1 MGRKK
6 IRIESIENE
15 RQKMVT
21 FSRRRAG
28 LIKKAHELA
37 VLCDCKIAL
46 LIFDRTDNCHLF
58 SSDQQAE
65 ELLKRYQERDDIQ
78 KRCMID
84 CLNEDE
90 ASTMTAEDD
99 EEEEEIKVAMEQSK
113 ESKPEVT
120 AVVRG
125 RRKNRASYNAIKT
138 LISSS
143 PATNKQQPSN
153 LLEYVVD
160 QKGVG
165 SESLVVKSAT
175 IGKNSGQNSCT
186 GGSRRNSLAGRIEG
200 IGMGTGVMSK
210 KSIAATTTN
219 YSPFNP
225 VYNNSTQPQNTYTSS
240 YSPAPTTQSHQLF
253 PNYPRT
259 ALPTLET
266 QFDLNLMSNDLGL
279 ATLNANDFNLM
290 GIWNNSNNNQ
300 HQQQFRSY
308 FDIIPQSSFIQQQQ
322 HQQPQQVYQ
331 SVDTPRYMNQHPSTI
346 SATSSQ
352 NPINNL
358 VSDLFGDISTMF

>member
-84 CLNEDE
+84 CLN
-90 ASTMTAEDD
+90 DD
-99 EEEEEIKVAMEQSK
+99 EVSAEEDQSRVQKEEVEKSPVK
-113 ESKPEVT
+113 
-120 AVVRG
+120 G
-125 RRKNRASYNAIKT
+125 RRKNAATRAYNKT
-138 LISSS
+138 ASVLSS
-143 PATNKQQPSN
+143 PSVNKQQSPSS

-165 SESLVVKSAT
+165 SESLIVKSAT
-175 IGKNSGQNSCT
+175 VGKNSGQASCS
-186 GGSRRNSLAGRIEG
+186 GGSRRNSLAGG
-200 IGMGTGVMSK
+200 FLPK
-210 KSIAATTTN
+210 KTTAPGGTTN

-225 VYNNSTQPQNTYTSS
+225 GYTAPLPASYTST
-240 YSPAPTTQSHQLF
+240 YPPAPTTQSHQLF

-266 QFDLNLMSNDLGL
+266 QFDFNLMSNDLGL
-279 ATLNANDFNLM
+279 ATLNANDFSLM
-290 GIWNNSNNNQ
+290 GIWNNVNST
-300 HQQQFRSY
+300 QQQMRSY
-308 FDIIPQSSFIQQQQ
+308 FDIVPMPQPPPQQQQ
-322 HQQPQQVYQ
+322 QSQFNHQQQMYQ
-331 SVDTPRYMNQHPSTI
+331 TAFDAPRYMNQHPMAV
-346 SATSSQ
+346 SATNSQ

>member
-84 CLNEDE
+84 CLNEEDGTGGASDTVSEE
-90 ASTMTAEDD
+90 ADIIEESQVSPAKGRKKTTSTT
-99 EEEEEIKVAMEQSK
+99 
-113 ESKPEVT
+113 
-120 AVVRG
+120 
-125 RRKNRASYNAIKT
+125 NKT
-138 LISSS
+138 VSVISS
-143 PATNKQQPSN
+143 PLPKQQPASG

-175 IGKNSGQNSCT
+175 VGKNSGQASCT
-186 GGSRRNSLAGRIEG
+186 GGSRRNSLAGE
-200 IGMGTGVMSK
+200 SAPLAK
-210 KSIAATTTN
+210 KQSNPANN

-225 VYNNSTQPQNTYTSS
+225 DTAY
-240 YSPAPTTQSHQLF
+240 PATPTTHSHQLF
-253 PNYPRT
+253 PYYPRST
-259 ALPTLET
+259 LPTLET
-266 QFDLNLMSNDLGL
+266 QFDFNLMGSTDMGL

-290 GIWNNSNNNQ
+290 GIWGNANTT
-300 HQQQFRSY
+300 QQQLRSY
-308 FDIIPQSSFIQQQQ
+308 FDIVPQSHPQQQQ
-322 HQQPQQVYQ
+322 QQQQMY
-331 SVDTPRYMNQHPSTI
+331 SAPRYVMNQYPMAS
-346 SATSSQ
+346 SATISQ

-358 VSDLFGDISTMF
+358 VSDLFGDISSMF

>member
-65 ELLKRYQERDDIQ
+65 ELLKRYQDRDDIQ

-90 ASTMTAEDD
+90 ASIAVAGGWVDD
-99 EEEEEIKVAMEQSK
+99 DEGEEEEEIKVVEQVNKSPSK
-113 ESKPEVT
+113 
-120 AVVRG
+120 G
-125 RRKNRASYNAIKT
+125 RRKNRATYNTAITSKSNNNKT
-138 LISSS
+138 SSILSS
-143 PATNKQQPSN
+143 PSANKHQPSS

-175 IGKNSGQNSCT
+175 VGKNSGQGSCLS
-186 GGSRRNSLAGRIEG
+186 GSRRNSLAETKDSGLIP
-200 IGMGTGVMSK
+200 K
-210 KSIAATTTN
+210 KSSSAPVTN

-225 VYNNSTQPQNTYTSS
+225 GYNYTAPLQNSYTFS
-240 YSPAPTTQSHQLF
+240 YPPAPTTQSHQLF

-266 QFDLNLMSNDLGL
+266 QFDFNLMSNDLGL
-279 ATLNANDFNLM
+279 ATLNANDFNLI
-290 GIWNNSNNNQ
+290 GIWNNANTT
-300 HQQQFRSY
+300 QQQLRSY
-308 FDIIPQSSFIQQQQ
+308 FDIVPQS
-322 HQQPQQVYQ
+322 PAQVYQ
-331 SVDTPRYMNQHPSTI
+331 QNIDTPRFMNQYPLTLST
-346 SATSSQ
+346 TNSQ

-358 VSDLFGDISTMF
+358 VSDLFGDISSMF

>member
-46 LIFDRTDNCHLF
+46 LIFDRSDNCHLF

-65 ELLKRYQERDDIQ
+65 ELLKKYQERDDIQ

-84 CLNEDE
+84 CLNEEDTVSNCNSGTATTTTTEDDDDDDE
-90 ASTMTAEDD
+90 TMQVAEESQVNDDSNKSSPVKGRKKTVVASIRRASFNRAAIANRTISVVSSPTMT
-99 EEEEEIKVAMEQSK
+99 
-113 ESKPEVT
+113 
-120 AVVRG
+120 
-125 RRKNRASYNAIKT
+125 
-138 LISSS
+138 IS
-143 PATNKQQPSN
+143 KQQPSSG

-165 SESLVVKSAT
+165 SESLVVKSAA
-175 IGKNSGQNSCT
+175 
-186 GGSRRNSLAGRIEG
+186 GGSRRNSLVGGATEPS
-200 IGMGTGVMSK
+200 TK
-210 KSIAATTTN
+210 KQSNASTSTN
-219 YSPFNP
+219 NFSPFNP
-225 VYNNSTQPQNTYTSS
+225 
-240 YSPAPTTQSHQLF
+240 APPHTTHSHQLF

-259 ALPTLET
+259 TLPTLET
-266 QFDLNLMSNDLGL
+266 QFDFNLMASDMGL
-279 ATLNANDFNLM
+279 AALNANDFNLLE
-290 GIWNNSNNNQ
+290 IWNNVNNS
-300 HQQQFRSY
+300 QQQLRSY
-308 FDIIPQSSFIQQQQ
+308 FDIIPQSQQQI
-322 HQQPQQVYQ
+322 YD
-331 SVDTPRYMNQHPSTI
+331 SAPRYYMMNQHATTST
-346 SATSSQ
+346 SQ

-358 VSDLFGDISTMF
+358 VSDLFGDISSIF

>member
-46 LIFDRTDNCHLF
+46 LIFDRADNCHLF

-65 ELLKRYQERDDIQ
+65 ELLKKYQERDDIQ

-84 CLNEDE
+84 CLND
-90 ASTMTAEDD
+90 DD
-99 EEEEEIKVAMEQSK
+99 EDGLAMMKEDMVSEFTEDARDEESFAKTSPSKSSNNRKRSSRINKPTDINVA
-113 ESKPEVT
+113 T
-120 AVVRG
+120 
-125 RRKNRASYNAIKT
+125 
-138 LISSS
+138 SS
-143 PATNKQQPSN
+143 PMKPANSQTASA

-165 SESLVVKSAT
+165 SESLVVKSA
-175 IGKNSGQNSCT
+175 NVASPS
-186 GGSRRNSLAGRIEG
+186 GSRRSSLEPNKNL
-200 IGMGTGVMSK
+200 VPK
-210 KSIAATTTN
+210 KINTS
-219 YSPFNP
+219 SPFN
-225 VYNNSTQPQNTYTSS
+225 SS
-240 YSPAPTTQSHQLF
+240 KMSSSATANFFQTPPMTTQSHPLF

-259 ALPTLET
+259 NTNVSNSLPPMES
-266 QFDLNLMSNDLGL
+266 QFDFNLMNNDLGL
-279 ATLNANDFNLM
+279 AALNVNDFNLL
-290 GIWNNSNNNQ
+290 GLWNNNASTGSFINASGFFDSMPQSLYPLADIPRYVNPQ
-300 HQQQFRSY
+300 HQMT
-308 FDIIPQSSFIQQQQ
+308 
-322 HQQPQQVYQ
+322 V
-331 SVDTPRYMNQHPSTI
+331 
-346 SATSSQ
+346 SASQ

-358 VSDLFGDISTMF
+358 VSDLFGDISGKF

>member
-84 CLNEDE
+84 CLNEE
-90 ASTMTAEDD
+90 TTSEDSEEPEEP
-99 EEEEEIKVAMEQSK
+99 EEEETKLVEKQSVK
-113 ESKPEVT
+113 
-120 AVVRG
+120 G
-125 RRKNRASYNAIKT
+125 RRKNNRATFATNESKV
-138 LISSS
+138 SS
-143 PATNKQQPSN
+143 PVTNKSSPSN

-175 IGKNSGQNSCT
+175 VGKNSGQGSCSN
-186 GGSRRNSLAGRIEG
+186 GSRRNSLVGG
-200 IGMGTGVMSK
+200 IDTGLMPK
-210 KSIAATTTN
+210 KQAAAINN

-225 VYNNSTQPQNTYTSS
+225 GYTASS
-240 YSPAPTTQSHQLF
+240 ASASATAAAVAYPSVPTTHSHQLF
-253 PNYPRT
+253 PNYPRP

-266 QFDLNLMSNDLGL
+266 QFDFNLMSNDLGL
-279 ATLNANDFNLM
+279 ATLNANDFNLL
-290 GIWNNSNNNQ
+290 GIWNNVNTT
-300 HQQQFRSY
+300 QQQLRSY
-308 FDIIPQSSFIQQQQ
+308 FDIAPQPSSSYQQVN
-322 HQQPQQVYQ
+322 HQQMQQMYQ
-331 SVDTPRYMNQHPSTI
+331 NVDTPRYMNQHPLTV
-346 SATSSQ
+346 SATNSQ

-358 VSDLFGDISTMF
+358 VSDLFGDISTLF